1 MVIGGFVSLLLFIGF
16 FFFLSGII
24 HSFDLRKFAKMNAFF
39 SITFFFSFLCWQGWQ
54 YYQVNHSYTLISNP
68 VYLWLWVIDK
78 KLWVSQVSS
87 GRKISTTHNCTI
99 NKLSVSLK
107 LFISH
112 FYIFEVYSFWLLEKE
127 NIIFAC
133 GSQITKCNASMQPL
147 LWGGFLG
154 GNLNLICVS
163 AIVQFYILNIKWCFS
178 SIPVWG

>member
-1 MVIGGFVSLLLFIGF
+1 MAWPKIGYRGFVSLLLFIVF

-24 HSFDLRKFAKMNAFF
+24 HSFDLPKSAKMSAFF
-39 SITFFFSFLCWQGWQ
+39 FITFFFSFLCWQGWQ

-127 NIIFAC
+127 NIILAC
-133 GSQITKCNASMQPL
+133 GSQITKCNATSS
-147 LWGGFLG
+147 LG
-154 GNLNLICVS
+154 RLPWRKLESDLCVS
-163 AIVQFYILNIKWCFS
+163 YCTILYLEY
-178 SIPVWG
+178 